1 MGLKTLVISKWIE
14 ICMDTILNLLWEQS
28 WPKYD
33 SKFNIAYSIA
43 PYGFP
48 IMAVFLGTQIGQ
60 FSISIQCVEVQE
72 HLYHWKIEHHALYS
86 RASLQEKPEEETE

>member
-48 IMAVFLGTQIGQ
+48 IMAVFLGTQSGQ
-60 FSISIQCVEVQE
+60 FSQQANSMQWNAPGVKLREEWMNAKPSCDNISF
-72 HLYHWKIEHHALYS
+72 L
-86 RASLQEKPEEETE
+86 PD